1 MPDRWPGGP
10 ALTRVSPGLFPGR
23 CRYVPLAALPLLPS
37 LPLSRLSPLC
47 LRASVA
53 CLHSSAQVSD
63 GPAVRP
69 GSAPGRRLV
78 SGPNA
83 ADKRGRSPD
92 WVGIESVEGG
102 SEPWWCADPPSATL
116 LCIFLLHVA
125 LQDNDFCS
133 HSLRVVERLLVEFH
147 SVPSTVDVFLYFF
160 NRISNFFLPLF
171 HNSESL
177 CVYRQSA

>member
-1 MPDRWPGGP
+1 MSPSRPSPSSPPFPSLGFHPCVSARVLRVCTPLRRFQTDQLSARAAHQAAGWSAAQTRQTKEGGHQAGLGLK
-10 ALTRVSPGLFPGR
+10 ALREEVSPGG
-23 CRYVPLAALPLLPS
+23 
-37 LPLSRLSPLC
+37 
-47 LRASVA
+47 
-53 CLHSSAQVSD
+53 AQT
-63 GPAVRP
+63 
-69 GSAPGRRLV
+69 
-78 SGPNA
+78 
-83 ADKRGRSPD
+83 
-92 WVGIESVEGG
+92 
-102 SEPWWCADPPSATL
+102 PPSATL

-147 SVPSTVDVFLYFF
+147 SVPSTVVVFLYFF